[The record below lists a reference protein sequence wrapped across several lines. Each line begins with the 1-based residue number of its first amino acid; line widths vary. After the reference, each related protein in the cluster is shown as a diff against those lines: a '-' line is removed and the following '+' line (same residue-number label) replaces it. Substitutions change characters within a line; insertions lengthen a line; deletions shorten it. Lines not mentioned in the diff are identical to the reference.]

1 MSPNKHGNIYCNKR
15 FNIKQT
21 LIFCTSKKPRPKF
34 VFKHI
39 YDDFLNISFNFHE
52 KQPTLPI
59 HDDIHGMLVSG
70 MQPSLSDPPSDD
82 MHHPMDH
89 PDGPDGKSQTNF
101 LNIYFL
107 IFSLLLCI

>member
-1 MSPNKHGNIYCNKR
+1 MEIYIAINVLTLNKHLFFALRRNLDQN
-15 FNIKQT
+15 
-21 LIFCTSKKPRPKF
+21 L
-34 VFKHI
+34 
-39 YDDFLNISFNFHE
+39 FLNIFTTIFLTFLSIFTK